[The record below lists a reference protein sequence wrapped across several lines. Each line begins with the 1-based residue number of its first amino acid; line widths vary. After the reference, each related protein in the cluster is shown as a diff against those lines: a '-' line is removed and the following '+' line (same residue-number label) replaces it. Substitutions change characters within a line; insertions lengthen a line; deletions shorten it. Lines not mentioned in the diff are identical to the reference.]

1 MKPALIGLVL
11 ALMIGIVLAPAGAVQ
26 DAGSAAAAQVTV
38 SSVSIDPAVF
48 FEGDM
53 GVITIEVVNTGAQSV
68 AIRRATMYDTDIS
81 VVSSSYDLTTTLGAG
96 NRMTFSFTVRA
107 DVPPGLYYPSFSLDF
122 RDAGYLR
129 YPVQLRVENN
139 PLEVSILDKPEVYGA
154 GRKDRID
161 IMVGNPRANPVTGV
175 IIHFRGEALDPTPSS
190 YFIGTLNPGQA
201 QKLSFNIT
209 PGKETTL
216 DIVAEY
222 KNGINARSA
231 VVSLPVR
238 FGESKRQ
245 AELILSNIVIVYKDG
260 SYSLSGD
267 VTNVGLEVANS
278 VVLSAGAGTE
288 PVNPY
293 REYVV
298 GSLQPDDFSSFEITF
313 LADDSSPIEVVVR
326 YRDMDGNPFS
336 RSTTV
341 AMPQKS
347 TGRGEGEGSGIAA
360 PIIAVILLS
369 VAIIAGAIWYSWK
382 KR

>member
-1 MKPALIGLVL
+1 MRPPVFGLFCLLLICL
-11 ALMIGIVLAPAGAVQ
+11 VLAPAGATQ

-38 SSVSIDPAVF
+38 SQVSLDPGVF
-48 FEGDM
+48 FEGDT
-53 GVITIEVVNTGAQSV
+53 GVITVEVINTGDQSV
-68 AIRRATMYDTDIS
+68 AIRRATMYDSDIS
-81 VVSSSYDLTTTLGAG
+81 VISSSYETTTTLGAG

-139 PLEVSILDKPEVYGA
+139 PLEVSILDKPDVYGS

-161 IMVGNPRANPVTGV
+161 IMVGNPRANPVSSV

-201 QKLSFNIT
+201 QKLSFNVT
-209 PGKETTL
+209 PEEETILT
-216 DIVAEY
+216 IVAEY
-222 KNGINARSA
+222 KNGVNTRSST
-231 VVSLPVR
+231 VSLPVR

-245 AELILSNIVIVYKDG
+245 AELILSNIVIVFTDG
-260 SYSLSGD
+260 RYSLTGD
-267 VTNVGLEVANS
+267 VTNAGLEVANS
-278 VVLSAGAGTE
+278 VVLSAGEGAE

-313 LADDSSPIEVVVR
+313 LAGNSSQIEVLIR
-326 YRDMDGNPFS
+326 YRDVDGNPFS
-336 RSTTV
+336 RSTPV
-341 AMPQKS
+341 ILPPQTS
-347 TGRGEGEGSGIAA
+347 GRAEGSGIAA
-360 PIIAVILLS
+360 PVIAVILLS
-369 VAIIAGAIWYSWK
+369 AALIGGAIWYSWK

>member
-1 MKPALIGLVL
+1 MRHAFFGLFCLLLICL
-11 ALMIGIVLAPAGAVQ
+11 VLAPAGAVQ
-26 DAGSAAAAQVTV
+26 DAGNAAAAQVTV
-38 SSVSIDPAVF
+38 SQVSVDPGVF
-48 FEGDM
+48 FEGDT
-53 GVITIEVVNTGAQSV
+53 GVITVEVINTGVQSV

-81 VVSSSYDLTTTLGAG
+81 VISSSYETTTTLGAG

-139 PLEVSILDKPEVYGA
+139 PLEVSILDKPDVYGS
-154 GRKDRID
+154 GRRDRID
-161 IMVGNPRANPVTGV
+161 IMVGNPRANPVSSV

-190 YFIGTLNPGQA
+190 YFIGTLDPGQA
-201 QKLSFNIT
+201 RKLSFNIT
-209 PGKETTL
+209 PGKETIL

-231 VVSLPVR
+231 TVSLPVW

-245 AELILSNIVIVYKDG
+245 ADLILSNIVIVHKDG
-260 SYSLSGD
+260 SYSLTGD

-278 VVLSAGAGTE
+278 VVLSAGAGAE

-313 LADDSSPIEVVVR
+313 LAEDSSPIEVVMR

-336 RSTTV
+336 RSTPVT
-341 AMPQKS
+341 MPQKS
-347 TGRGEGEGSGIAA
+347 TGREDASGIAA
-360 PIIAVILLS
+360 PVIAVILLS
-369 VAIIAGAIWYSWK
+369 SALIGGAIWYSWK

>member
-48 FEGDM
+48 FEGDT

-107 DVPPGLYYPSFSLDF
+107 NVPPGLYYPSFSLDF

-161 IMVGNPRANPVTGV
+161 IMVGNPRTNPVSGV

-190 YFIGTLNPGQA
+190 YFIGTLDPGQA
-201 QKLSFNIT
+201 QKLSFNVT

-222 KNGINARSA
+222 KNGINAHSA

-360 PIIAVILLS
+360 PIIGVILLS